1 MITKSNLIYFT
12 VGGHPDYIDLLQFCL
27 ETLHANCDMINAF
40 IMVMCDEKYLP
51 YVNKLKEANQIDD
64 IMITADNKD
73 HIETSMKKVRIFE
86 YSRIWEFEK
95 VLFLDCDIIILKDIV
110 ANLMPHIEDEEKLYV
125 FTETTI
131 HTLPFHSFMDYT
143 DEQLQ
148 FFKDNNIQP
157 FNCGQFAFRVTEP
170 IYHLFSKVCD
180 LMIKR
185 KTNYFY
191 EQSHMNYIFNLANAT
206 IQLLNDYFELANIF
220 NSKKSNENAIHFAYG
235 NVPFTFKLEKMKL
248 AYKNRENLDIRDYT
262 LQQKQTPVNKLVNK
276 FRLNRFLN

>member
-1 MITKSNLIYFT
+1 
-12 VGGHPDYIDLLQFCL
+12 
-27 ETLHANCDMINAF
+27 
-40 IMVMCDEKYLP
+40 
-51 YVNKLKEANQIDD
+51 
-64 IMITADNKD
+64 
-73 HIETSMKKVRIFE
+73 
-86 YSRIWEFEK
+86 
-95 VLFLDCDIIILKDIV
+95 
-110 ANLMPHIEDEEKLYV
+110 
-125 FTETTI
+125 
-131 HTLPFHSFMDYT
+131 MDYT